1 MSRSHLAENFFLIVH
16 DPFTGKLSISRELLD
31 CGLVASQLADLVLS
45 GHLDVVDDRVVVTDR
60 TGGRDEELD
69 RFVLEAVARQKA
81 AHSVRVWSES
91 IGAIVFDL
99 VVKRLLDDGVIRAEK
114 HRAMLRR
121 GPERFPAQDLLR
133 ASGPRLRLEH
143 MLRHPTEFDL
153 PGAVTAAIVGAL
165 GVERSFEFDVE
176 RELFVELTENL
187 PPSLERLVAGV
198 AATVAAISLTIR
210 R

>member
-16 DPFTGKLSISRELLD
+16 DPFTGKSSISRELLD
-31 CGLVASQLADLVLS
+31 CGLVAAEIADLVLT
-45 GHLDVVDDRVVVTDR
+45 GHLDVVDDRVVLTDR
-60 TGGRDEELD
+60 TGGRDGELD
-69 RFVLEAVARQKA
+69 RYVLEAVGRQSS
-81 AHSVRVWSES
+81 AHTVRVWAES
-91 IGAIVFDL
+91 IGEIAFDL
-99 VVKRLLDDGVIRAEK
+99 VVRQLLDSGVIRAERQ
-114 HRAMLRR
+114 RAVLRR

-165 GVERSFEFDVE
+165 GVERTFEFDID
-176 RELFVELTENL
+176 RELFTELQENL

>member
-1 MSRSHLAENFFLIVH
+1 MSRSPLAENFFLIVH
-16 DPFTGKLSISRELLD
+16 DPFTGKLTISRELLD

-60 TGGRDEELD
+60 TGGRDGELD
-69 RFVLEAVARQKA
+69 RFMIDAVARQKS
-81 AHSVRVWSES
+81 AHTVRVWAES
-91 IGAIVFDL
+91 IGEIVFDL
-99 VVKRLLDDGVIRAEK
+99 VVKNLLHDGVIRAEK
-114 HRAMLRR
+114 HRAVLRR
-121 GPERFPAQDLLR
+121 GPERFPALDLLR

-153 PGAVTAAIVGAL
+153 PGAVTAGIVGAL
-165 GVERSFEFDVE
+165 GIERIFEFEIERDLFTDVS
-176 RELFVELTENL
+176 ENL

-198 AATVAAISLTIR
+198 ASTVAAISLTIR